1 MNTRFPLL
9 LSLLLALCCFAC
21 NNDKKPAS
29 TAGVQAGPGALNRQA
44 APVRLM
50 TWRYLPQEAAIIR
63 AFENR
68 YAVKVEVTV
77 RPMAD
82 IVADAVAGKQLAADV
97 LIVPTLEDAARL
109 RGFNALQ
116 PFFVEAFTNGDVADR
131 YLDNEGYWAGLSR
144 WTMVTVFN
152 PNSVTASEA
161 SSYSG
166 ILKAVQRGQRLG
178 IAHPDSSGFAGVV
191 AGLNLNINA
200 DAAALWAKTMYEKS
214 VGGPQGS
221 DYTQMNRML
230 AGELDLAFVSLG
242 SAVRWFLNGNP
253 KHFAAAEQWRVRFP
267 RTAATDI
274 NFYNMTC
281 VTMPANTPNRDM
293 AARLIDFLFQRDSQ
307 EQLTNAWF
315 EFPAQTFAEANSY
328 LYGFPDAIGLKI
340 SGEQIESNLPTAW
353 GIINGVAEAQ
363 PQ

>member
-1 MNTRFPLL
+1 MKTGFSFL
-9 LSLLLALCCFAC
+9 LSLLVLLCGLACTG
-21 NNDKKPAS
+21 DKKPAGN
-29 TAGVQAGPGALNRQA
+29 AGVQAGPGTLNRQV

-50 TWRYLPQEAAIIR
+50 TWRYLPQDAAIIR

-68 YAVKVEVTV
+68 YAVKVDVIV
-77 RPMAD
+77 RPMAE
-82 IVADAVAGKQLAADV
+82 IVADAVAGKQLQADV
-97 LIVPTLEDAARL
+97 LIVPTLEDAVRL
-109 RGFNALQ
+109 KGFNALQ
-116 PFFVEAFTNGDVADR
+116 PFFVDAFTNGDVGDR

-152 PNSVTASEA
+152 PNSVTPNEA

-178 IAHPDSSGFAGVV
+178 IAHPDSSGLAGVV
-191 AGLNLNINA
+191 AGLHLNINP

-221 DYTQMNRML
+221 DYDQLDRML
-230 AGELDLAFVSLG
+230 AGQLDLAFISLG
-242 SAVRWFLNGNP
+242 AAVRWFLNGDP
-253 KHFAAAEQWRVRFP
+253 QHFAAAEQWRVRFP
-267 RTAATDI
+267 RTTATDI
-274 NFYNMTC
+274 NFFNMTC

-307 EQLTNAWF
+307 ETISNGWF
-315 EFPAQTFAEANSY
+315 EFPAQTFAEANNY
-328 LYGFPDAIGLKI
+328 LFGFPDVIGLKV
-340 SGEQIESNLPTAW
+340 SGEETENSLPAAW

-363 PQ
+363 PR